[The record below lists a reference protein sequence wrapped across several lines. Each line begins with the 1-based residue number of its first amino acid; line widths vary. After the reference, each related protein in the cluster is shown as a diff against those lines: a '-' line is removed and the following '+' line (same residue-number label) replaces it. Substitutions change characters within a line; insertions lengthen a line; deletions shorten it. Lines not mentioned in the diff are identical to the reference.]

1 MLVEGILAVEPEA
14 LEIGV
19 EDEVDNARDRVRTID
34 RRGTAGQHVDPVNE
48 RGRNDV
54 DVGGRRAGVARQQTA
69 AVHQHQGALRPEAA
83 TVDGRGAG
91 RAVGDFAALAGRS
104 EERSGGK
111 GRDRTGETRW
121 WLVR

>member
-19 EDEVDNARDRVRTID
+19 EDEVDNARDRVRPID

-54 DVGGRRAGVARQQTA
+54 DVGGRRADVARPPTA
-69 AVHQHQGALRPEAA
+69 AVPPPPGALRTAPAK
-83 TVDGRGAG
+83 VDGRGAG
-91 RAVGDFAALAGRS
+91 RAVAAIAARPRS
-104 EERSGGK
+104 TLRAA
-111 GRDRTGETRW
+111 
-121 WLVR
+121 